1 MQPNKTYYSLAALHR
16 RENIPLIYQTFRRKM
31 LQSIEDGNPFGIIVT
46 GHGNGAHYAVPASKV
61 DEIKKFI
68 GELKI
73 KEVI

>member
-1 MQPNKTYYSLAALHR
+1 
-16 RENIPLIYQTFRRKM
+16 M